1 MPAIS
6 VIIPLYNKEDY
17 ILRTIDSVLKQSF
30 EDFEL
35 LIMNDGSTDGSV
47 ALVEAVDDARIRI
60 ISHENIG
67 LSATRNEGA
76 KHALSDLVA
85 FVDADDTWKPDF
97 LLTIMDLYGK
107 YPQAAAFATNYER
120 IFPDGSRR
128 PASVFGIDDLKGD
141 GGIMPDFF
149 KMALY
154 EVAVHPSAV
163 AVKKSVMEETA
174 GFLKG
179 VRYGEDQEFFARLA
193 LRYPFAYSKKVE
205 GEYYKDLENSITQA
219 ANHFDMP
226 IIELY
231 KDYKS
236 DANLN
241 SQQEYYLEEYI
252 NRIRLDKCFW
262 ALMKGKGTLA
272 KKLLKDSQN
281 TELFKEK
288 WSRYNLISK
297 IPHSLYMAFRKLKYV
312 LSK

>member
-1 MPAIS
+1 MPSIS
-6 VIIPLYNKEDY
+6 VVVPLYNKEDY

-30 EDFEL
+30 QDFEL
-35 LIMNDGSTDGSV
+35 LIMNDGSTDSSV
-47 ALVEAVDDARIRI
+47 DLVKTIHDKRIQI

-76 KHALSDLVA
+76 KHASSNLVA
-85 FVDADDTWKPDF
+85 FLDADDTWKSDF
-97 LLTIMDLYGK
+97 LFTIMNLYKK

-128 PASVFGIDDLKGD
+128 PASVFGIEDIKGEC
-141 GGIMPDFF
+141 GIIPDFF

-154 EVAVHPSAV
+154 EVAVHPSAI
-163 AVKKSVMEETA
+163 AVKKSVMEETK

-193 LRYPFAYSKKVE
+193 LRYSFAYSKNVQ
-205 GEYYKDLENSITQA
+205 GEYYKDLGGSITYA
-219 ANHFDMP
+219 ASHFDMP

-231 KDYKS
+231 KDYKR
-236 DANLN
+236 DAHLN
-241 SQQEYYLEEYI
+241 TQQEYYLEEYV

-262 ALMKGKGTLA
+262 ALIKGDRALA
-272 KKLLKDSQN
+272 KMLLKDSEN
-281 TELFKEK
+281 TELFKQK
-288 WSRYNLISK
+288 WSHYNLISK
-297 IPHSLYMAFRKLKYV
+297 IPYIIYMIFRKLKYA